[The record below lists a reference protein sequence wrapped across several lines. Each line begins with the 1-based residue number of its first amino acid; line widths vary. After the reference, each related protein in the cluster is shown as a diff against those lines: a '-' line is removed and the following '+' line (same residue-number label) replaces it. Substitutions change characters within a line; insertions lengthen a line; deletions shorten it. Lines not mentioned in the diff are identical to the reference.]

1 MQKNSYHIAISG
13 GGIIGKACALLLA
26 DLGLDIAWV
35 APTSKTTDRVYA
47 LSASTQSLLTQLR
60 VWPTLPPERRQAVSA
75 MEIFTQSATRAL
87 HFSAYTA
94 AVPELAWIAYDQDIQ
109 QGLDTAL
116 RFAKGITPFNCAAQT
131 LKMTDHVELGLENGK
146 VLQAMCL
153 IGADGA
159 NSWVRTQAGIHV
171 SVQDYQQTAIVAH
184 FAAEKPHHGVAR
196 QWFINGEILALLPL
210 PNNQLS
216 IVWSARP
223 THAQTLLNM
232 DQHRLA
238 AYLQGT
244 ADVMQYTGTLSGLTP
259 PTGYPLSLKSATRL
273 VAPHIA
279 LVGDAA
285 HVLHPLA
292 GQGINLGLR
301 DVATLGKI
309 FAEKE
314 NFRDYGDMRLL
325 NRYARAR
332 ALDIKL
338 MMGVTDSLQ
347 RCFATPGNVLAKL
360 CGWGL
365 RTLDK
370 TDWIKNILIKNA
382 LG

>member
-1 MQKNSYHIAISG
+1 MQKNSYHIAILG
-13 GGIIGKACALLLA
+13 GGIIGKACALLLS

-35 APTSKTTDRVYA
+35 APTSKTMDRVYA

-60 VWPTLPPERRQAVSA
+60 VWPTLLPERRQAVSA
-75 MEIFTQSATRAL
+75 MEIFTQAKTKVL
-87 HFSAYTA
+87 HFSAYAA
-94 AVPELAWIAYDQDIQ
+94 AVPELAWIVHDQDIQ
-109 QGLDTAL
+109 QGLDSAL
-116 RFAKGITPFNCAAQT
+116 CFAKGVTLFSCAAQT
-131 LKMTDHVELGLENGK
+131 LKVSDHVELGLENGT
-146 VLQAMCL
+146 VLQARCL

-159 NSWVRTQAGIHV
+159 NSWVRTQAGIQV
-171 SVQDYQQTAIVAH
+171 SVKDYQQTAIVAR
-184 FAAEKPHHGVAR
+184 FRAERPHHGIAR
-196 QWFINGEILALLPL
+196 QWFIDGEVLALLPL
-210 PNNQLS
+210 PDNQIS
-216 IVWSARP
+216 IVWSATP

-232 DQHRLA
+232 DQYRLA
-238 AYLQGT
+238 AYLQDT

-259 PTGYPLSLKSATRL
+259 PTGHPLSLKSAAQL

-292 GQGINLGLR
+292 GQGLNLGLR
-301 DVATLGKI
+301 DVATLGKV

-347 RCFATPGNVLAKL
+347 RCFATPGKSLAKL
-360 CGWGL
+360 CDWGL
-365 RTLDK
+365 RAVDK
-370 TDWIKNILIKNA
+370 ADWMKSILIKNA